1 MSIMDTF
8 DIQFP
13 PAPQPYHI
21 KAGTVQYVDSNV
33 YIDASGNRVTQAK
46 TYNITLYDTG
56 GTIIKYY
63 NNHVGFHVD
72 FLV

>member
-13 PAPQPYHI
+13 LAPQPYHI
-21 KAGTVQYVDSNV
+21 KCGTVKYVDSHV
-33 YIDASGNRVTQAK
+33 YIDATGNKVMHNK

-72 FLV
+72 FIV

>member
-1 MSIMDTF
+1 MSIMESF
-8 DIQFP
+8 DIHVP

-21 KAGTVQYVDSNV
+21 KAGTVKYVDNNV

-56 GTIIKYY
+56 GTTIKYY
-63 NNHVGFHVD
+63 NNHIGFHVD
-72 FLV
+72 FIV

>member
-21 KAGTVQYVDSNV
+21 KSGTVKYVDSIR
-33 YIDASGNRVTQAK
+33 YIDSSGHMVTQSK
-46 TYNITLYDTG
+46 TYHITLYDTG
-56 GTIIKYY
+56 GSIIKYY

-72 FLV
+72 FVV